1 MPRPGFTLE
10 QIRSFVAVAETE
22 HITRAAAQLFLTQG
36 AVTQQVRHFE
46 QSVGLQLLE
55 RDGRRVR
62 LTDAGRSLAEACR
75 AALRA
80 VQVLDETALAMKQL
94 QAGSLHLGASPTC
107 ATYYV
112 PPHLAEFAHLHPGV
126 KLDLAV
132 EPTADLNRRV
142 LNGTL
147 DCAVIEGT
155 PEPKLVNFDIA
166 QDELVLVAHHDHPL
180 TQLKRIRADDFAQF
194 LYLGRGPQWSA
205 ERTVREMLGDAYDR
219 VDVMNLGHPEYVR
232 AGALAGLGFAALSRR
247 AVAADLRSGILRRLP
262 VAPFARTI
270 RAARREARGG
280 PALEAFWKLITG
292 GGAPASGKI
301 ISSDGR
307 GGS

>member
-1 MPRPGFTLE
+1 MARPGFTLE

-46 QSVGLQLLE
+46 QSLGLQLLE

-80 VQVLDETALAMKQL
+80 MQVLDDTAQAMKHV
-94 QAGSLHLGASPTC
+94 QAGSLHVGASPTS
-107 ATYYV
+107 ATYYL
-112 PPHLAEFAHLHPGV
+112 PPHLAGFAQLHPAV

-142 LNGTL
+142 LAGTL

-155 PEPKLVNFDIA
+155 PDPNLLNVEIA
-166 QDELVLVAHHDHPL
+166 QDELVIVAHRDHPL
-180 TQLKRIRADDFAQF
+180 AHLKRIMPDDFAKH
-194 LYLGRGPQWSA
+194 LYLGRGRQFSA
-205 ERTVREMLGDAYDR
+205 VREMLGDAYDR
-219 VDVMNLGHPEYVR
+219 VEVMNLSHPEYVR
-232 AGALAGLGFAALSRR
+232 AAALAGLGFAALSRR
-247 AVAADLRSGILRRLP
+247 AVAADLQSGVLKRLP
-262 VAPFARTI
+262 IPPFMRKI
-270 RAARREARGG
+270 RAARRQARSG
-280 PALEAFWKLITG
+280 PALEAFWELLTG

-301 ISSDGR
+301 SSYGR
-307 GGS
+307 GSS